1 MKLRARLVLAAVGA
15 TVPTLVS
22 LAWYDAVSQHRAAVV
37 QLTAYARAH
46 RFAGAEPHDPH
57 DPRDPHGA
65 HGGAPPWH
73 PHGPPPPPG
82 WGPDEGHGPARF
94 PPPDGDPRAP
104 RPARLWRYDASGRAL
119 DAEAPAFPS
128 ALAATVRDPADDCA
142 VESSWWPSRD
152 VRVLLRLPGADG
164 ATWALAVGSTSAAWG
179 AVLPSS
185 GVWLLPVFAVL
196 AAVLLAVG
204 PVIRR
209 VRALAEATRDTS
221 PGTLHRP
228 VALGGSDEVAE
239 LARAFDHAASEVRAG
254 LDERERRERALR
266 EFLANTTH
274 DVMIPLTVLQGH
286 LSALREGVGDGPASA
301 TVTAA
306 MDEAHYLA
314 SLVHNLAAVARLD
327 AIEGPPTRAPVD
339 LNALVLRVV
348 ARHRPIARQRGVT
361 IEYALPDE
369 TVRFD
374 ADVTLLEQA
383 VSNVTYNAVRYNRD
397 GGHVAVV
404 LDALGG
410 GRFVLRVLDDGPC
423 IEPAMRAHMF
433 EHGAR
438 TEDSRSRAPEG
449 QGLGLHIAVRAAK
462 LHGLALTLDGAEGG
476 GLDVRLTNA

>member
-1 MKLRARLVLAAVGA
+1 MKLRARLALAALGA

-46 RFAGAEPHDPH
+46 RLAGDDPH
-57 DPRDPHGA
+57 DPHGA

-73 PHGPPPPPG
+73 PHGAPPPPA
-82 WGPDEGHGPARF
+82 WGPDEGHGPPRF
-94 PPPDGDPRAP
+94 PPPEGDPRAP
-104 RPARLWRYDASGRAL
+104 RPARLWRYDARGRAL
-119 DAEAPAFPS
+119 DAEAPPFPAS
-128 ALAATVRDPADDCA
+128 LAATMEGDCA

-152 VRVLLRLPGADG
+152 VRVLLRAPGSDG

-209 VRALAEATRDTS
+209 VRALAEATRRTS
-221 PGTLHRP
+221 
-228 VALGGSDEVAE
+228 LGAPHSPLVMEGGDEVAE

-301 TVTAA
+301 TVSAA

-383 VSNVTYNAVRYNRD
+383 VSNVTYNAVRYNRE

-410 GRFVLRVLDDGPC
+410 GRFVLRVLDDGPG
-423 IEPAMRAHMF
+423 IEPAMRARMF
-433 EHGAR
+433 ERGAR